1 MKTEEYNVGDIVY
14 SPHSDKLGYGVIT
27 RKDEILWV
35 RWSNYE
41 YSDWY
46 KYSPENGLSIRL
58 AKDKI
63 REEKLQQL
71 IIW

>member
-41 YSDWY
+41 YSD
-46 KYSPENGLSIRL
+46 
-58 AKDKI
+58 
-63 REEKLQQL
+63 
-71 IIW
+71 